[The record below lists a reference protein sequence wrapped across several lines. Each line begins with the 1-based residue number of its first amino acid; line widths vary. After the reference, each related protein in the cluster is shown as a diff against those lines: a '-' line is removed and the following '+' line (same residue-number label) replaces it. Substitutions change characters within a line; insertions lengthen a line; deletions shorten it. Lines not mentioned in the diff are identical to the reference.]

1 MVKTGK
7 ADNPVHV
14 ATSVFNTVVEKLSI
28 LFEKTLYP
36 LVDRLNWKIKDTN
49 NLLNPPIALAILHLR
64 PATLKTTYGRYLE
77 V

>member
-36 LVDRLNWKIKDTN
+36 LVDRLN
-49 NLLNPPIALAILHLR
+49 
-64 PATLKTTYGRYLE
+64 
-77 V
+77 